1 MLAVFSQSQSRE
13 VEATEQK
20 YRKLYE
26 QAENPFT
33 KFAHEVRISRVT
45 IARVFVVNVPIFV
58 HSSRLWKFTYCYR
71 ELTNM
76 IYFLLLNN
84 IISHVFSSRLNASF
98 DFLVSQQKAQSIK
111 SMSAADRL
119 TLSASSFVLGRK
131 PLRWALMAYALLLHA
146 LVFSALFFHTN
157 AKCNATGAGAGA
169 ASGFGAGIGT
179 GTGIGSSLTTSVAA
193 AAGEGVKAI
202 ATRAAAAVLRRG

>member
-1 MLAVFSQSQSRE
+1 M
-13 VEATEQK
+13 
-20 YRKLYE
+20 
-26 QAENPFT
+26 
-33 KFAHEVRISRVT
+33 
-45 IARVFVVNVPIFV
+45 
-58 HSSRLWKFTYCYR
+58 C
-71 ELTNM
+71 
-76 IYFLLLNN
+76 
-84 IISHVFSSRLNASF
+84 ISHSAPSF
-98 DFLVSQQKAQSIK
+98 EYLSHCPQQKAQSIK

-169 ASGFGAGIGT
+169 GAASGFGTGIGT
-179 GTGIGSSLTTSVAA
+179 ASGAGTSIGASLTTSVAA

>member
-1 MLAVFSQSQSRE
+1 

-33 KFAHEVRISRVT
+33 KFAHEVRAMYLCQSVLVFFTAHTSFSIHRTSHLYLSFEFSRRNSRQSSHLSRISLC
-45 IARVFVVNVPIFV
+45 I
-58 HSSRLWKFTYCYR
+58 S
-71 ELTNM
+71 
-76 IYFLLLNN
+76 FL
-84 IISHVFSSRLNASF
+84 S
-98 DFLVSQQKAQSIK
+98 SQQKAQSIK

-169 ASGFGAGIGT
+169 GSGFSAGAGS
-179 GTGIGSSLTTSVAA
+179 GSGSALSTSVAA